1 MPKPQS
7 VDPEVSRAKFDREIG
22 RFRPYADVYRAQGC
36 FLIEATFPRA
46 FFIFASPKLKPRV
59 VSAASEVDFTDYDL
73 RPPSVVFVDPFTR
86 HPIARKDLYLKMLRR
101 PPLPGTPPEMIGALI
116 QQNAVP
122 LTDFIQA
129 NSPEDEPF
137 LCMAGVR
144 EYHDNPAHSG
154 DPWLLHRGSGE
165 GCLAFILDKIIKY
178 GIIPIEQ
185 LQIQLPPAIVGMVVS
200 PQAIQE

>member
-1 MPKPQS
+1 
-7 VDPEVSRAKFDREIG
+7 
-22 RFRPYADVYRAQGC
+22 
-36 FLIEATFPRA
+36 
-46 FFIFASPKLKPRV
+46 
-59 VSAASEVDFTDYDL
+59 
-73 RPPSVVFVDPFTR
+73 
-86 HPIARKDLYLKMLRR
+86 
-101 PPLPGTPPEMIGALI
+101 
-116 QQNAVP
+116 
-122 LTDFIQA
+122 A

-178 GIIPIEQ
+178 GIVPIEQ
-185 LQIQLPPAIVGMVVS
+185 LQIQLQPTIVGMVVS

>member
-1 MPKPQS
+1 MPELQT
-7 VDPEVSRAKFDREIG
+7 VDPEVSRAKFDREIS
-22 RFRPYADVYRAQGC
+22 RFRPYADAYRMQGC
-36 FLIEATFPRA
+36 FLIEESFPSA
-46 FFIFASPKLKPRV
+46 FFIFASPKVKPRV
-59 VSAASEVDFTDYDL
+59 IGAAIEIDFTNYDL

-86 HPIARKDLYLKMLRR
+86 QPIARKDLPLNMLRR
-101 PPLPGTPPEMIGALI
+101 PQLPGTPPEMISNLI
-116 QQNAVP
+116 QQNAVS

-129 NSPEDEPF
+129 NSLQDSPF

-178 GIIPIEQ
+178 GTGPVEQ
-185 LQIQLPPAIVGMVVS
+185 LHIQLQYAVGLLVP
-200 PQAIQE
+200 PQAIPE

>member
-1 MPKPQS
+1 MPELQTA
-7 VDPEVSRAKFDREIG
+7 DPEVSRAKFDRQIG
-22 RFRPYADVYRAQGC
+22 WFRPYADAYRAQGC
-36 FLIEATFPRA
+36 FLIEASFPSA

-59 VSAASEVDFTDYDL
+59 IGAAIEIDFTNYDL
-73 RPPSVVFVDPFTR
+73 RPPSVVFVDLLTR
-86 HPIARKDLYLKMLRR
+86 QPIARKDLAVKMLRR
-101 PPLPGTPPEMIGALI
+101 PQLPGTSPEIISNLI

-129 NSPEDEPF
+129 NSPEDLPF

-178 GIIPIEQ
+178 GTGPVEQ
-185 LQIQLPPAIVGMVVS
+185 LQIQLQMSVGGLLVS
-200 PQAIQE
+200 PQAIPE